1 MTKNTILIQGDKHLI
16 VTQMRP
22 IFQKES
28 RADYID
34 FLVAKEFVENP
45 KDYLVVLQV
54 ILPDNATGGQTG
66 KLRYMTF
73 EEDEYKDR
81 VVMKLPITT
90 TLTDNYGE
98 VKMQFI
104 FVNALNE
111 ELIKTMQTT
120 LLVHK
125 QTYSGSIDDDDDD
138 GYDVLD
144 DINQQLDDLRNDK
157 LDKHFNYDPENNTL
171 QFFVNGTALPT
182 VIRLD
187 DNVTW
192 SSWDV

>member
-1 MTKNTILIQGDKHLI
+1 MKKNVILIQGDKNLI

-22 IFQKES
+22 IFQKEN

-34 FLVAKEFVENP
+34 FLIADDFAGDVT
-45 KDYLVVLQV
+45 DYLAVLQV
-54 ILPDNATGGQTG
+54 ILPDNETGGQTG
-66 KLRYMTF
+66 KLRYMDF
-73 EEDEYKDR
+73 EPEQYKGR
-81 VVMKLPITT
+81 YVMRLPITT

-104 FVNALNE
+104 FVNAVNE
-111 ELIKTMQTT
+111 ELVKTSQCSI
-120 LLVHK
+120 LVEK
-125 QTYSGSIDDDDDD
+125 QWYSGSIIDDDDD

-144 DINQQLDDLRNDK
+144 DINQQLEDLRNDK

-171 QFFVNGTALPT
+171 QFFVNGSALPT
-182 VIRLD
+182 IIRLD